1 MTGLSGTQLRKQL
14 SDLVDS
20 FVMDNNPTA
29 LDDMLPD
36 LFSDPDQREEAIDD
50 LINFIEHNRE
60 DI

>member
-1 MTGLSGTQLRKQL
+1 MTGSQLTKQL

-20 FVMDNNPTA
+20 FIMDNNPSA

-36 LFSDPDQREEAIDD
+36 LFSDPDQRDEAIDD

-60 DI
+60 EI